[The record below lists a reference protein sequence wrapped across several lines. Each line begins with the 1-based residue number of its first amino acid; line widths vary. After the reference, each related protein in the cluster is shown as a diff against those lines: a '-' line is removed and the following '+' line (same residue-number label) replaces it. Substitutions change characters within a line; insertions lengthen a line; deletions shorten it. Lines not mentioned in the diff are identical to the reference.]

1 MAVLKANMIIVAQ
14 GNGKK
19 VYLYQTNDTHA
30 NLITDGYFD
39 ALYPYINL
47 EVGDLIIALVD
58 MDGTPYIYEY
68 GVSVGGADV
77 TVFTCPSSVT
87 AAANISIADA
97 GSFTAQTTVEAA
109 LQEIYQHIE
118 TATGIINIPTPYFSA
133 VGVALAAFADGASDV
148 PGFCVTPEGMGV
160 RWNNHA
166 APLAVAS
173 KVLIP
178 PDMDITADAT
188 LHIIA
193 AKIGATV
200 GDATKFTCG
209 LFNNVVDAA
218 YDADS
223 DFGGDTDAMVGD
235 DTTKHVQHVTLT
247 LALANLAA
255 YPCMTEV
262 TIKPKA
268 GTLGTD
274 DVIMLGAFITYK
286 RKLLT
291 S

>member
-1 MAVLKANMIIVAQ
+1 MALDKANLAIVAQ
-14 GNGKK
+14 SLGYK
-19 VYLYQTNDTHA
+19 VYQYPTNDTIA
-30 NLITDGYFD
+30 VVLTNGYFD
-39 ALYPYINL
+39 GTYGYKTLNA
-47 EVGDLIIALVD
+47 GDIILAQTDL
-58 MDGTPYIYEY
+58 DGTPYPCLLN
-68 GVSVGGADV
+68 VTVGGADV
-77 TVFTCPSSVT
+77 TVVAGPPT
-87 AAANISIADA
+87 AALSISIADA
-97 GSFTAQTTVEAA
+97 GNFTSAETGEAA
-109 LQEIYQHIE
+109 LQEIYQHIL
-118 TATGIINIPTPYFSA
+118 TAYGVIEIPVPYFSA
-133 VGVALAAFADGASDV
+133 AGVALAAFSDGASDV
-148 PGFCVTPEGMGV
+148 PGFCVTAEGMGV

-178 PDMDITADAT
+178 PDMDITANAT
-188 LHIIA
+188 LHVIA
-193 AKIGATV
+193 AKVGATV

-209 LFNNVVDAA
+209 LFNNVVAA
-218 YDADS
+218 LYDADS

-235 DTTKHVQHVTLT
+235 ATSKTVQHLTLT

-274 DVIMLGAFITYK
+274 DVIMFGQFITYK
-286 RKLLT
+286 KKLLT